1 MVREVPSFS
10 RWYRIIYELP
20 QIVVSATCCNLDS
33 LGDAPRRRA
42 VMSHRDEYEVLESG
56 ILEPLPDDTVQ
67 SFESYDVVP
76 VAPIVTRELSKIVF
90 HETTKHL
97 GSVLDY
103 LAILAWNRVVMR
115 VVGGPTR
122 TTIDVLMTRQFHG
135 LQLVWTW
142 VYTVWVSSVCVAT
155 VRWSVG
161 KRLRLE
167 DEERRIENRRT
178 TPLFSRRFVAFTH
191 RRLAGACT
199 YVAMWA
205 WAVALLGSGKYFP
218 FTMFRLPDCP
228 YETDISFLQSQRLAR
243 R

>member
-1 MVREVPSFS
+1 
-10 RWYRIIYELP
+10 
-20 QIVVSATCCNLDS
+20 
-33 LGDAPRRRA
+33 
-42 VMSHRDEYEVLESG
+42 MSHRDEYEVLESG

-142 VYTVWVSSVCVAT
+142 VYTC
-155 VRWSVG
+155 G
-161 KRLRLE
+161 
-167 DEERRIENRRT
+167 
-178 TPLFSRRFVAFTH
+178 SRRCAS
-191 RRLAGACT
+191 RQ
-199 YVAMWA
+199 
-205 WAVALLGSGKYFP
+205 SGGVWEN
-218 FTMFRLPDCP
+218 D
-228 YETDISFLQSQRLAR
+228 
-243 R
+243 